1 MVGAPSL
8 YLSPGGGEIGVVES
22 SSAGREAG
30 ARFETYPYGCLV
42 GGGEVL

>member
-22 SSAGREAG
+22 SSAGGDTG
-30 ARFETYPYGCLV
+30 ARFETCPYRCLV